1 MRYAVLLDRAP
12 VRTRKAQKHRF
23 SCTSDGFG
31 FCKAAMF
38 LRTEGLMLV
47 GPPGCGKTMLVQ
59 AAAKETKGLLRL
71 EDLEDVGSSFHPPI
85 SQSKHPRYLTS
96 KDLTWKKFCHKASA
110 HGPEVLQGY
119 VRSVCCFGKSQ
130 FQLFHLISP
139 WCCVLTWHAVFL
151 ISATRF
157 LSVKGPELLSKYIG
171 ESEAGVRKARC
182 ICTDEMKVLNEKGF
196 RTGTLQTG
204 LSLMVLEGKSM
215 CCFLNKVLYIYIYN
229 VHMALINPPAIKYAN
244 SRFTIIKHPRNKVR
258 QLFLSRFF
266 SVFPL

>member
-1 MRYAVLLDRAP
+1 MDFIWICHVYDELFLGKTSWRWGSKQIVGIQRLDIAIFRIAVDLVRFMRYAVLLDRAP

-23 SCTSDGFG
+23 SCTRDGFG

-110 HGPEVLQGY
+110 DGPEVCSRDMLGLSAALANHSFSCFILFLLDVACWHDTLSFWS
-119 VRSVCCFGKSQ
+119 VRRGSY
-130 FQLFHLISP
+130 
-139 WCCVLTWHAVFL
+139 
-151 ISATRF
+151 
-157 LSVKGPELLSKYIG
+157 LSKG
-171 ESEAGVRKARC
+171 QSS
-182 ICTDEMKVLNEKGF
+182 F
-196 RTGTLQTG
+196 PSTLENQ
-204 LSLMVLEGKSM
+204 K
-215 CCFLNKVLYIYIYN
+215 
-229 VHMALINPPAIKYAN
+229 PACGRRAA
-244 SRFTIIKHPRNKVR
+244 
-258 QLFLSRFF
+258 
-266 SVFPL
+266 SV

>member
-96 KDLTWKKFCHKASA
+96 KDLT
-110 HGPEVLQGY
+110 
-119 VRSVCCFGKSQ
+119 
-130 FQLFHLISP
+130 
-139 WCCVLTWHAVFL
+139 
-151 ISATRF
+151 
-157 LSVKGPELLSKYIG
+157 
-171 ESEAGVRKARC
+171 
-182 ICTDEMKVLNEKGF
+182 
-196 RTGTLQTG
+196 
-204 LSLMVLEGKSM
+204 
-215 CCFLNKVLYIYIYN
+215 
-229 VHMALINPPAIKYAN
+229 
-244 SRFTIIKHPRNKVR
+244 
-258 QLFLSRFF
+258 
-266 SVFPL
+266 